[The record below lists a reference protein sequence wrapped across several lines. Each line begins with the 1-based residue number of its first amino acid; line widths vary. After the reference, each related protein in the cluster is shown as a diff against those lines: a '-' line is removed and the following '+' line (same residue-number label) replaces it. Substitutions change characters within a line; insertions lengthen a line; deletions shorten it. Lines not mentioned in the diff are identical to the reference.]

1 MGCPALRALVSLLCL
16 CPSLILGQEG
26 GTCPDVKIVGLG
38 AQEKVAIIQS
48 CPVFAGLPGPKGE
61 PGSPA
66 GRGQRGPPGSPGKMG
81 PAGNKGEPGDIG
93 PPGDRGEKEL
103 GDMLCQTDHTT
114 LGLLPW
120 STPKVL
126 ATPTPL
132 SGGTGARSCK
142 DVLAQGNFLTGWY
155 TIYLPD
161 CRLLTVLCDMDVDG
175 GGWTVFQRRVDG
187 SVDFFRN
194 WESYKRGF
202 GNLGT
207 EFWLGNDYLYLITA
221 KGNHELRIDLRD
233 FQGEASYAKYSSFQ
247 VSGEQEKYKLVLGQ
261 FVGGTAGDSLA
272 KHGDMPFTTHDQDND
287 MNSEKNCA
295 SVFQGAWWYK
305 NCHQSNLNGRYL
317 PGSHESYA
325 NGINWLTGRGPNY
338 SYKVSEMKIRSV

>member
-93 PPGDRGEKEL
+93 PPGDRGEKGAKGASASLGEKEL
-103 GDMLCQTDHTT
+103 GDMLCQ
-114 LGLLPW
+114 
-120 STPKVL
+120 
-126 ATPTPL
+126 
-132 SGGTGARSCK
+132 TGARSCK